1 MTAPT
6 IDAVRAA
13 LATVL
18 DPEIRRSIV
27 ELDMVDD
34 IAVADDGHVAVT
46 VLLTIAGCPLK
57 DTITRDTEAAVA
69 QVDGVTGVTVTL
81 GTMTPEQRQAMREK
95 LQGPGANREIPFNK
109 PNSLTRIYAVASGKG
124 GVGKS
129 SITANLAVALAAE
142 GLRVGVI
149 DADIYGFSIP
159 GMLGLSSKPTKVD
172 EMILPQVA
180 HGVKVISI
188 GMFVQ
193 PGQAVVW
200 RGPMLHRALQQFLT
214 DVFWG
219 DLDVLLL
226 DLPPGTGDIA
236 ISVAQL
242 LPRSELLVV
251 TTPQQAAAQVA
262 ERAGSVSTQTQ
273 QQVTGVIENM
283 SWMEMPDGTRM
294 DVFGSGGGESVA
306 KNLTQ
311 ITGGQVPLLGQIPL
325 DPPVRTGGDA
335 GTPAVLAA
343 PDSPASTAL
352 RAVAQQLAT
361 RSRGLAGRSLGLSP
375 A

>member
-6 IDAVRAA
+6 VDAVRAA

-159 GMLGLSSKPTKVD
+159 GMLGLSGKPTKVD

-219 DLDVLLL
+219 DLDALLL

>member
-6 IDAVRAA
+6 VDAVRAA

-159 GMLGLSSKPTKVD
+159 GMLGLSGKPTKVD

>member
-69 QVDGVTGVTVTL
+69 KVDGVTGVTVTL

-159 GMLGLSSKPTKVD
+159 GMLGVSGKPTKVD

-325 DPPVRTGGDA
+325 DPPVRTGGDE